1 MILQKMFIYI
11 FVGLVSLSIQQNPLH
26 EVGAVE
32 QRKPFF
38 ERFRRLEEQF
48 RRFQELTLTR
58 LQGIAENYNISYNI
72 DRRFQYL
79 TDQYNNLTSIVNG
92 FHKVTDNEINNLKTW
107 MKKLQKKSKKMDLKV
122 SGLEILFNE
131 RNKQSLKET
140 KEQGALLSNL
150 TLEIKDQRKEIDSLA
165 SNRNDLQRD
174 LDTIQDEIRSQ
185 GVKMASIEEQMKSVL
200 QNDAFSAKSASASQ
214 SLNQT
219 PQGKQSESPKLQLER
234 RQQKLNKL
242 RTKHRQLQERQ
253 QVLRQSQSEQLH
265 NNFQGRTPQQ
275 NRSKGDEPLEEQ
287 AQLQPKPEGIIKQ
300 LPEQQQVPKQQEA
313 PRKPGTICNV
323 HSVLVFPTS
332 SAENFV
338 TFKKGIDRGI
348 HELSICTWLR
358 TSASYLGTILS
369 YATEENDNKLVLHGR
384 NVTKQKTIHFVIGDP
399 AFRELPVELLLDSRW
414 HHLCIIWSSV
424 HGKYWFYIDRRL
436 VSTGSRF
443 QKGYEIPSGGS
454 LVVGQEQD
462 TFGGG
467 FDSSESFVGNLAG
480 FYIWNHALSPGEV
493 SGIATGKGLP
503 RGMILT
509 LNDISTVNGTIQQI
523 SCPCLEHCM

>member
-1 MILQKMFIYI
+1 FKMILQKMFIYI

-234 RQQKLNKL
+234 RQQKLNKATSHW
-242 RTKHRQLQERQ
+242 RNKHNSSPNL
-253 QVLRQSQSEQLH
+253 
-265 NNFQGRTPQQ
+265 
-275 NRSKGDEPLEEQ
+275 
-287 AQLQPKPEGIIKQ
+287 KQ